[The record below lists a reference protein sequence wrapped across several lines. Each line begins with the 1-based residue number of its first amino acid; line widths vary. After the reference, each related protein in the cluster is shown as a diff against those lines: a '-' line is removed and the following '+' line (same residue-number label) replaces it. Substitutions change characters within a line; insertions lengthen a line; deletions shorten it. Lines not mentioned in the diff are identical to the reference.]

1 MGMKNQKNFYEIKSQ
16 CEYRFPIIW
25 ANTMRGCHNFI
36 EDYEE
41 AIDILNRAEKILL
54 NPLEKW
60 YIKIQRGL

>member
-1 MGMKNQKNFYEIKSQ
+1 MKNQKNFYEIKSQ